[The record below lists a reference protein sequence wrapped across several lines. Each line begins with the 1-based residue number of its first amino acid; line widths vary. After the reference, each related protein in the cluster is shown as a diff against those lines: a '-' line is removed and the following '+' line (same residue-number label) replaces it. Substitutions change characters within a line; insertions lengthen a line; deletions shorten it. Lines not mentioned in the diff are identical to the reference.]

1 MTNLLRTKTA
11 TALVA
16 ALLLVLAGCAGGVG
30 PAADGGTAADA
41 TDTDV
46 TDDDATDDDTADSAL
61 APSTGETSG
70 DVGTV
75 TMYVSDSPIED
86 FEHLNVSVSK
96 VGLKRAAGENGSDG
110 EWVEYEV
117 DNRTVDLTEL
127 QGPNATS
134 LGVLSAPAGNYTKVF
149 VYVDEV
155 EGILKTGE
163 EVNVKLPSQKLQLN
177 SAFTVAPNSSVDF
190 VFDISVFEAG
200 NSGKHILKPVV
211 GESGTGDD
219 VEIRDVD
226 EEEEGDDDERDE
238 GDENETETEDEA
250 EDDETD
256 DEDEAE
262 AEEDETETA
271 EDETDEQTTDDGQGE
286 ASLIAVPTLR
296 TPV

>member
-1 MTNLLRTKTA
+1 MTDRLRTKTA

-16 ALLLVLAGCAGGVG
+16 ALLLVLAGCAGGAG
-30 PAADGGTAADA
+30 PAADDGTPADGATTADA
-41 TDTDV
+41 TDG
-46 TDDDATDDDTADSAL
+46 DAEQSAL
-61 APSTGETSG
+61 SPSTGETNG

-86 FEHLNVSVSK
+86 FQHLNVTVSK

-110 EWVEYEV
+110 EWVEYDV

-155 EGILKTGE
+155 EGILNNGE
-163 EVNVKLPSQKLQLN
+163 EVTVKLPSQKLQIN
-177 SAFTVAPNSSVDF
+177 SAFTVSPNSSVDF
-190 VFDISVFEAG
+190 VFDISVFAAG

-226 EEEEGDDDERDE
+226 EADEH
-238 GDENETETEDEA
+238 
-250 EDDETD
+250 D
-256 DEDEAE
+256 DEDEAN
-262 AEEDETETA
+262 ETESD
-271 EDETDEQTTDDGQGE
+271 DEGEERDGDTDDEETTDDGTQTDDGTE
-286 ASLIAVPTLR
+286 GPPDDAGNGDGLLAAVTTLR

>member
-1 MTNLLRTKTA
+1 MDRYRTKTA

-16 ALLLVLAGCAGGVG
+16 ALLLVLAGCAGGAG
-30 PAADGGTAADA
+30 PAADGGTAADV
-41 TDTDV
+41 TDTD
-46 TDDDATDDDTADSAL
+46 ATDGDAPTDAEESAL
-61 APSTGETSG
+61 DPSNGGTSG

-86 FEHLNVSVSK
+86 FQHLNVTVSK
-96 VGLKRAAGENGSDG
+96 VGLKRAAGANGSDG
-110 EWVEYEV
+110 EWVEYDV
-117 DNRTVDLTEL
+117 DNRTIDLTEL

-155 EGILKTGE
+155 EGILNDGE
-163 EVNVKLPSQKLQLN
+163 EVTVKLPSQKLQIN
-177 SAFTVAPNSSVDF
+177 SAFTVSPNSSVDF

-226 EEEEGDDDERDE
+226 EEDERDDE
-238 GDENETETEDEA
+238 GEANETES
-250 EDDETD
+250 DDEGEERDGDAD
-256 DEDEAE
+256 DEE
-262 AEEDETETA
+262 
-271 EDETDEQTTDDGQGE
+271 TTDDGTQTDDGTE
-286 ASLIAVPTLR
+286 GPPDDAGNGDGLLAAVTTLR

>member
-1 MTNLLRTKTA
+1 MTDLLRTKTA

-16 ALLLVLAGCAGGVG
+16 ALLLVLAGCAGGAG
-30 PAADGGTAADA
+30 PAADGGTSADA
-41 TDTDV
+41 TDTD
-46 TDDDATDDDTADSAL
+46 ATDGDAEESAL
-61 APSTGETSG
+61 DPTTGETTG

-86 FEHLNVSVSK
+86 FQHLNVTISK

-110 EWVEYEV
+110 EWVEYGV

-155 EGILKTGE
+155 EGILNDGE
-163 EVNVKLPSQKLQLN
+163 EVTVKLPSQKLQIN

-190 VFDISVFEAG
+190 VFDISVFKAG

-226 EEEEGDDDERDE
+226 EDDERDE
-238 GDENETETEDEA
+238 ADENETEGEDEGEES
-250 EDDETD
+250 EDDAD
-256 DEDEAE
+256 DGE
-262 AEEDETETA
+262 
-271 EDETDEQTTDDGQGE
+271 TTDGTEADDGTQGPPDDAGQGE
-286 ASLIAVPTLR
+286 ESLLAVTPLR
-296 TPV
+296 TPL